1 MNQKYPEP
9 NNKQSELRDRLSGLD
24 RSIDLVIEGSP
35 SPNSR
40 HSVGDLIGI
49 DPHDQSDHPSV
60 GGIYVLYD
68 ISDRP
73 LYVGQGSAID
83 KRVRSHNEKFWF
95 KPPIVE
101 SASYVRI
108 DDKTLR
114 ERVEEVLIKFL
125 KSNAIINKRFVDR

>member
-1 MNQKYPEP
+1 
-9 NNKQSELRDRLSGLD
+9 
-24 RSIDLVIEGSP
+24 
-35 SPNSR
+35 
-40 HSVGDLIGI
+40 
-49 DPHDQSDHPSV
+49 
-60 GGIYVLYD
+60 LYD